1 MKLKL
6 RMPMMTNNELLE
18 ALQERFSSIVLAS
31 EILHDALVIE
41 IHPGHALD
49 FITALKNDEVLSFNF
64 LTLIGAVH
72 YPDEAGRELCV
83 VYHLHSWKNAIRL
96 RIKSY
101 LPQEN
106 PSIKSLTTLFD
117 GANWMERETYDF
129 FGVNFEGHPN
139 LTRILNMDEMDY
151 HPMLKQYH
159 LEDETREDKDDR
171 FFGR

>member
-1 MKLKL
+1 
-6 RMPMMTNNELLE
+6 MTNSELLE
-18 ALQERFSSIVLAS
+18 GLQLKFGANIVES
-31 EILHDALVIE
+31 EELLGALVIE
-41 IHPGHALD
+41 VQAENAYSLIESLR
-49 FITALKNDEVLSFNF
+49 NDSDLSFNF

-72 YPDEAGRELCV
+72 YPEEPNREFCV

-96 RIKSY
+96 RIKSF
-101 LPQEN
+101 LPATN
-106 PSIKSLTTLFD
+106 PSIKSITPLFD
-117 GANWMERETYDF
+117 GANWLERETYDF
-129 FGVNFEGHPN
+129 FGIQFEGHPN

>member
-1 MKLKL
+1 
-6 RMPMMTNNELLE
+6 MTNKTLLD
-18 ALQERFSSIVLAS
+18 ALQVQLGSKIITSEVLY
-31 EILHDALVIE
+31 DTLVIE
-41 IHPGHALD
+41 ISPSEAFDVVEL
-49 FITALKNDEVLSFNF
+49 LKNDATLSFNF

-72 YPDEAGRELCV
+72 YPEENGRELCV

-101 LPQEN
+101 LSQEN
-106 PSIKSLTTLFD
+106 PSIKSLTPLFD
-117 GANWMERETYDF
+117 GANWQERETFDF
-129 FGVNFEGHPN
+129 FGIQFEGHPN

-159 LEDETREDKDDR
+159 LEDATREDKDDR

>member
-1 MKLKL
+1 
-6 RMPMMTNNELLE
+6 MTNSELLE
-18 ALQERFSSIVLAS
+18 GLQLKFGANIVAS
-31 EILHDALVIE
+31 EELLGALVMEVQAENAYSLIE
-41 IHPGHALD
+41 SLR
-49 FITALKNDEVLSFNF
+49 NDSDLSFNF

-72 YPDEAGRELCV
+72 YPEEPNREFCV

-96 RIKSY
+96 RIKSF
-101 LPQEN
+101 LPATN
-106 PSIKSLTTLFD
+106 PSIKSITALFD
-117 GANWMERETYDF
+117 GANWLERETYDF
-129 FGVNFEGHPN
+129 FGIQFEGHPN

>member
-1 MKLKL
+1 
-6 RMPMMTNNELLE
+6 MTNNSLLDL
-18 ALQERFSSIVLAS
+18 LQEHLGTKLIAS
-31 EILHDALVIE
+31 EVLFDTLVIE
-41 IHPGHALD
+41 ISPSEAYDVID
-49 FITALKNDEVLSFNF
+49 FIKNDTTLSFNF

-72 YPDEAGRELCV
+72 YPEEKGRELCV
-83 VYHLHSWKNAIRL
+83 VYHMHSWKNAIRL

-101 LPQEN
+101 LSQEN

-117 GANWMERETYDF
+117 GANWQERETFDF
-129 FGVNFEGHPN
+129 FGIQFEGHPN
-139 LTRILNMDEMDY
+139 MTRILNMDEMDY

>member
-1 MKLKL
+1 
-6 RMPMMTNNELLE
+6 MTNNELLD
-18 ALQERFSSIVLAS
+18 ALHEHLGSKLIAS
-31 EILHDALVIE
+31 EVLFDTLVIE
-41 IHPGHALD
+41 VSSAEAFGVIE
-49 FITALKNDEVLSFNF
+49 FLKNHTVLSFNF

-72 YPDEAGRELCV
+72 YPEEKGRELCV
-83 VYHLHSWKNAIRL
+83 VYHMHSWKNAIRL

-106 PSIKSLTTLFD
+106 PSIKSIIPLFD
-117 GANWMERETYDF
+117 GANWQERETFDF
-129 FGVNFEGHPN
+129 FGVKFEGHPN
-139 LTRILNMDEMDY
+139 MTRILNMDEMDY

>member
-1 MKLKL
+1 
-6 RMPMMTNNELLE
+6 MTNSELLE
-18 ALQERFSSIVLAS
+18 GLQLKFGANIVAS
-31 EILHDALVIE
+31 EELLGALVIE
-41 IHPGHALD
+41 VQAENVYSLIESLR
-49 FITALKNDEVLSFNF
+49 NDSELSFNF

-72 YPDEAGRELCV
+72 YPEEPNREFCV

-96 RIKSY
+96 RIKSF
-101 LPQEN
+101 LPATN
-106 PSIKSLTTLFD
+106 PSIKSITPLFD
-117 GANWMERETYDF
+117 GANWLERETYDF
-129 FGVNFEGHPN
+129 FGIQFEGHPN

>member
-1 MKLKL
+1 
-6 RMPMMTNNELLE
+6 MPTMTNKTLLD
-18 ALQERFSSIVLAS
+18 ALQVQLGSKIITSEVLY
-31 EILHDALVIE
+31 DTLVIE
-41 IHPGHALD
+41 ISPSEAFDVVEL
-49 FITALKNDEVLSFNF
+49 LKNDATLSFNF

-72 YPDEAGRELCV
+72 YPEENGRELCV

-101 LPQEN
+101 LSQEN
-106 PSIKSLTTLFD
+106 PSIKSLTPLFD
-117 GANWMERETYDF
+117 GANWQERETFDF
-129 FGVNFEGHPN
+129 FGIQFEGHPN

-159 LEDETREDKDDR
+159 LEDATREDKDDR

>member
-1 MKLKL
+1 
-6 RMPMMTNNELLE
+6 MPTMTNNTLLD
-18 ALQERFSSIVLAS
+18 ALQVQLGSKIITSEVLY
-31 EILHDALVIE
+31 DTLVIE
-41 IHPGHALD
+41 ISPSEAFDVIEL
-49 FITALKNDEVLSFNF
+49 LKNDATLSFNF

-72 YPDEAGRELCV
+72 YPEEKGRELCV

-101 LPQEN
+101 LSQEN
-106 PSIKSLTTLFD
+106 PSIKSLTPLFD
-117 GANWMERETYDF
+117 GANWQERETFDF
-129 FGVNFEGHPN
+129 FGIQFEGHPN

-159 LEDETREDKDDR
+159 LEDATREDKDDR